1 MSLPLQSKSAA
12 SKTTKGIPTGV
23 LALVVAVLA
32 YETHTGVDVDLE
44 TYLPLLIPLGLGGLL
59 KHGIDVGSGRRRANG
74 AGGALAYAQAPPQ
87 PPPAAPQGAPL
98 GATPATSPATSSQVS
113 KTELNNAIQAAVAAA
128 LRAQGGGGK
137 RQR

>member
-1 MSLPLQSKSAA
+1 MSLPAKSAA

-74 AGGALAYAQAPPQ
+74 AGAGALSYAQATPQQ
-87 PPPAAPQGAPL
+87 PPPPPQGAPL
-98 GATPATSPATSSQVS
+98 GGGAAAPAAAAGLS
-113 KTELNNAIQAAVAAA
+113 KTELNNAIQKAVAAA
-128 LRAQGGGGK
+128 LKQG
-137 RQR
+137 R